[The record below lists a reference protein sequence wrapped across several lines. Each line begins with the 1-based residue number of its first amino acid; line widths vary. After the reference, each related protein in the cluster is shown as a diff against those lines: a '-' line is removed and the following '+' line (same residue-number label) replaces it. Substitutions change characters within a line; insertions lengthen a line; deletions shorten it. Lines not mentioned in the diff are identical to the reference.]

1 MPRIPE
7 SFIESM
13 MERTDIVD
21 VIGDYVQLKRSS
33 GNKYTACCPFHS
45 EKTPSFFVD
54 GDKQL
59 FYCFGCHV
67 GGNIISF
74 LEKKENF
81 TYVEVIEELARR
93 ANVDVPYEQGAD
105 MRPSVSREMRNVIL
119 QANKDAAR
127 YFFNTLFEPE
137 GTEGREYFVSH
148 RGLTENII
156 KRFGLGYAPDS
167 RDGLIRHLK
176 SKGYS
181 EEVLVT
187 AGLAVKNE
195 FGLRDMFRTRV
206 MFPIIAPTGEILGFG
221 GRVLDGSKPKYLNT
235 NDTAVFNKRKNLYAF
250 NLLKK
255 NGRKRAIICEG
266 YMDVI
271 ALNKAG
277 FDYGVA
283 SLGTAVTPEQIRLLK
298 RNVSEVYVCY
308 DGDTAGI
315 NATHKV
321 IDLMKAEEMKPKIIG
336 LPLGVD
342 PDEFIKMNGAEAFMQ
357 MMKEAKTSL
366 EYLIDEIASQTD
378 MKTEEGRAEFAKNAT
393 QLVKKYALDSI
404 EAEMYL
410 KRIHKMSGFSMDSLY
425 GAVGT
430 ATFGEKE
437 NVRTDSGVIKKFNSV
452 NERALIAVLCED
464 PTLAS
469 FAEEFLKDEYFADS
483 AYLRI
488 FKYLLKNRE
497 KKDIK
502 DLIHS
507 FQDDTDCVNALSSVG
522 IEEPVFGDRKE
533 YLKDCAL
540 KIRKGYLERKR
551 NELREKLGNNLPV
564 EEQVAVG
571 REIVEIE
578 KQIKSLRLDYSAD

>member
-13 MERTDIVD
+13 MEKTDIVD
-21 VIGDYVQLKRSS
+21 VIGDYVALKRSS

-93 ANVDVPYEQGAD
+93 SNVDVPYEEGSS
-105 MRPSVSREMRNVIL
+105 MRPSVSREMRNSIL

-127 YFFNTLFEPE
+127 YFFNTLFESE
-137 GTEGREYFVSH
+137 GAEGREYFMNG

-176 SKGYS
+176 NKGYT
-181 EEVLVT
+181 EEVLVA

-235 NDTAVFNKRKNLYAF
+235 NDTPVFNKRKNLYAF

-283 SLGTAVTPEQIRLLK
+283 SLGTAVTPEQVRLLK

-321 IDLMKAEEMKPKIIG
+321 IDLMKAEEMKPKIIE

-342 PDEFIKMNGAEAFMQ
+342 PDEYIKMNGAEAFTQ
-357 MMKEAKTSL
+357 MMKEARTSL

-378 MKTEEGRAEFAKNAT
+378 MKTEEGRADFAQKAT
-393 QLVKKYALDSI
+393 QKVKNYALDSI

-430 ATFGEKE
+430 VSYNDKDNGKAET
-437 NVRTDSGVIKKFNSV
+437 GVIKKFNSV

-464 PTLAS
+464 PSLAS
-469 FAEEFLKDEYFADS
+469 FARELLKDEYFADG

-488 FKYLLKNRE
+488 FKFLLENPE

-502 DLIHS
+502 GLVHE
-507 FQDDTDCVNALSSVG
+507 FQEDPDCVNALSSVG

-540 KIRKGYLERKR
+540 KIRQGYLTRKQDS
-551 NELREKLGNNLPV
+551 LREKLGGNLPV
-564 EEQVAVG
+564 EEQVAIG

-578 KQIKSLRLDYSAD
+578 KQIKSLRAEYSAD